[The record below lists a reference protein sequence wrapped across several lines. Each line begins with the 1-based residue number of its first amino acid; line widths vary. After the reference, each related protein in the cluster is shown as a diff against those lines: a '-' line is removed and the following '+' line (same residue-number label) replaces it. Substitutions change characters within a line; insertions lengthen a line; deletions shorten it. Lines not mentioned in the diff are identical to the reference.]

1 MSEFSLTNAIEG
13 DSMKNKKVKKSPNE
27 KRKTKTIR
35 KKLIFT
41 WRNLRIHKKYL
52 AVFFFTI
59 TLLLTSS
66 VIVYVQLKGGQKDIQ
81 KVNELQ
87 EQTNQIS
94 QLAIIIQAKDVQ
106 SADYLITENTKYFS
120 AFQDYQEQFD
130 QIAQQLEKT
139 IDEKKQKTIFNDI
152 LQNNASIDEAFM
164 ERMVTS
170 VEEGREQFAN
180 TIRHYSGRLR
190 TDTLTLVNHLLEE
203 TQEQQAAAIAEAEGS
218 SNRSVYILAIT
229 NLLALVIGIPFMI
242 IVSRG
247 ITARLQSIVQSTKEV
262 ASGNLQ
268 VKQEEDQAKDEIGQ
282 LAQSVHTMKERIR
295 DIIHSVQMAASSVSI
310 QSGQLSK
317 SASEVKESNHQ
328 IAATME
334 ELASGTEAQSTG
346 AIELSEK
353 MNRFVDNVHI
363 SEQRGSEVMT
373 DASDVQQWTTDSSKL
388 MEQSVQQMNQIDV
401 LMEQA
406 VQQVRGLDEQ
416 SSQISKLIKV
426 IRDIAEQTNLLS
438 LNAAIE
444 AARAGEHG
452 RGFAVVADEV
462 RKLSEQVAQSVGEI
476 TTIVQ
481 RIQSETSEVV
491 ASLHQGYDEV
501 KTGKQQIEETGANFQ
516 QMNQAITNM
525 IEKMQAISIK
535 LKENTTTSESMDQ
548 LVKEMASI
556 SQESAAGV
564 EQVAAST
571 EETTSAMEQVSY
583 NVDKLAELAAGL
595 NQQVNVFKL

>member
-1 MSEFSLTNAIEG
+1 MQ
-13 DSMKNKKVKKSPNE
+13 KKKIKKSTNE
-27 KRKTKTIR
+27 KKKLKTIR
-35 KKLIFT
+35 KKFIFT

-52 AVFFFTI
+52 AVFFLTI
-59 TLLLTSS
+59 ALLLTSS

-87 EQTNQIS
+87 EQTNKIS

-106 SADYLITENTKYFS
+106 SADYLITENTKYFN
-120 AFQDYQEQFD
+120 AFEDYQEQFD

-139 IDEKKQKTIFNDI
+139 MDGKKQKTIFNDI

-190 TDTLTLVNHLLEE
+190 TDTMTLVNHLLEQ

-247 ITARLQSIVQSTKEV
+247 ITARLQSIVHSTKEV

-268 VKQEEDQAKDEIGQ
+268 VKQEEDRAKDEIGQ

-295 DIIHSVQMAASSVSI
+295 DIIHSVQMAASSVST
-310 QSGQLSK
+310 QSGQLTK

-346 AIELSEK
+346 ANELSEK

-363 SEQRGSEVMT
+363 SEQRGNEVMT

-388 MEQSVQQMNQIDV
+388 MEQSVQQMNQIDTI
-401 LMEQA
+401 MEQA

-416 SSQISKLIKV
+416 SNQISKLIKV

-452 RGFAVVADEV
+452 RGFAVVTDEV

-501 KTGKQQIEETGANFQ
+501 KTGKQQIEDTGSNFQ
-516 QMNQAITNM
+516 QMNCAITSM

-571 EETTSAMEQVSY
+571 EETTSTMEQVSY
-583 NVDKLAELAAGL
+583 NVDELAELAAEL
-595 NQQVNVFKL
+595 NKQVNVFKL